1 MAKLNSPIWFWQRM
15 RTPHMGAIAEAMAEQ
30 GHRVTFV
37 ANSVLSR
44 ERVKE
49 GWQKARLNKAI
60 FILATN
66 KNAAIHL
73 ARNAP
78 KNSIHLCQGFHS
90 NGLVSNAQKILR
102 DRGLRHW
109 IIIEKIDES
118 GLKGKFKKLLYR
130 MLVFYWKKNLQ
141 GILAIGHGTK
151 DWIIER
157 GIEKKKVYPFAYFL
171 NNSKS
176 NNQKKNVIIKSKK
189 RPYRFLFVGR
199 LIQLKKV
206 ELLIRAIATL
216 KFTDIELWIVG
227 DGPERDNL
235 YSLANL
241 LIPNK
246 VHWHGILPMSKIPK
260 IMNQVDCLV
269 LPSRHDGWGAVVSEA
284 LMSGTPVIC
293 SNACG
298 SSIAVKAS
306 GVGGV
311 FQSNNKKTLSKILY
325 KQYKLGKISKNKR
338 QEIIRWAKCLN
349 ATSGA
354 KYLERILSNHSARK
368 IYPPWEIDQ

>member
-15 RTPHMGAIAEAMAEQ
+15 RTPHMGAIAEALADQ

-37 ANSVLSR
+37 ANSVLSK

-60 FILATN
+60 FKLASN

-73 ARNAP
+73 ARKAP

-90 NGLVSNAQKILR
+90 NGLVSNVQRILR
-102 DRGLRHW
+102 NRGLRHW
-109 IIIEKIDES
+109 IIIEKIDEA

-130 MLVFYWKKNLQ
+130 MLVLYWKKNLQ

-157 GIEKKKVYPFAYFL
+157 GIEKKKVFPFAYFL
-171 NNSKS
+171 DNPKT

-189 RPYRFLFVGR
+189 RSYRFLFIGR

-206 ELLIRAIATL
+206 ELLIKAIATL
-216 KFTDIELWIVG
+216 KFIDIELWIVG

-235 YSLANL
+235 YSLANI

-246 VHWHGILPMSKIPK
+246 VYWHGTLPMSKIPK
-260 IMNQVDCLV
+260 IINQVDCLV

-298 SSIAVKAS
+298 SSLAVKAS

-311 FQSNNKKTLSKILY
+311 FLSNNIKSLSKILY
-325 KQYKLGKISKNKR
+325 KQYKTGKISEKKR
-338 QEIIRWAKCLN
+338 QKIIRWAKCLN

-354 KYLERILSNHSARK
+354 KYLERILSNYSAK
-368 IYPPWEIDQ
+368 TIYPPWEIDQ